1 MVSLVLLRQWMQYIA
16 GNISSWRNQSS
27 QLEHARSITRHT
39 GPRASIRL
47 NFEWLHQSG
56 LSTTRINYGQ
66 RGVLQL
72 FMSKASYEILTVS
85 SSAQRYTQSNSSR
98 SSPGQTRRPC
108 DWHLSDARKP
118 GSIQKAGS
126 LAYHRKSSCDDVSIL
141 ASRREKLNTLP

>member
-27 QLEHARSITRHT
+27 HLEHARSITRHT

-98 SSPGQTRRPC
+98 SSPGQTHC
-108 DWHLSDARKP
+108 DWHLLEARKP
-118 GSIQKAGS
+118 GSIQKAES
-126 LAYHRKSSCDDVSIL
+126 LAYHRKPSFDDVSIL
-141 ASRREKLNTLP
+141 ASKRKKMNTLQ

>member
-1 MVSLVLLRQWMQYIA
+1 MQVRRLVVSLVLLRQWMQYIA

-72 FMSKASYEILTVS
+72 CMSKASHEILTVS
-85 SSAQRYTQSNSSR
+85 SSASGIPKAIQAAAVQVRHTAIGTFWRQGNLEASR
-98 SSPGQTRRPC
+98 
-108 DWHLSDARKP
+108 K
-118 GSIQKAGS
+118 QKAWLITES
-126 LAYHRKSSCDDVSIL
+126 HRLMMSVS
-141 ASRREKLNTLP
+141 